1 MKNVTIS
8 LDDELAQL
16 IRVAAAKAGKSVSRY
31 MAEAG
36 REKVAADDAA
46 TSRGMRNRQAEALDR
61 ILAGPMW
68 DVTEDGRMPTAE
80 QRNARR

>member
-1 MKNVTIS
+1 
-8 LDDELAQL
+8 
-16 IRVAAAKAGKSVSRY
+16 
-31 MAEAG
+31 
-36 REKVAADDAA
+36 
-46 TSRGMRNRQAEALDR
+46 MRNRQAEALDR

>member
-46 TSRGMRNRQAEALDR
+46 TNRGMRNRQAEALDR